1 MQRKLIGDKMLET
14 SVEELGCKCP
24 ISSSWVIEGM
34 FLKWIV
40 MVTSPEM
47 IENSTFI
54 HLKMATQPAKTA
66 NKEDE

>member
-34 FLKWIV
+34 FLK
-40 MVTSPEM
+40 
-47 IENSTFI
+47 
-54 HLKMATQPAKTA
+54 
-66 NKEDE
+66 